1 MPPLTDITRGQ
12 KMHAEVAPILEKI
25 LLDSK
30 ADKISLY
37 VVFGYRSSDRQ
48 GYLFNK
54 KLQNNLSKGKK
65 EMVAFMEAI
74 KINRFQ
80 EQVRTRQDYVWI

>member
-12 KMHAEVAPILEKI
+12 KMHPEVASIVEKI

-37 VVFGYRSSDRQ
+37 VVFGYRSSDKQ
-48 GYLFNK
+48 GHLFNK
-54 KLQNNLSKGKK
+54 KSQNNLSKGKK

-80 EQVRTRQDYVWI
+80 EQVSTRQDYVWI